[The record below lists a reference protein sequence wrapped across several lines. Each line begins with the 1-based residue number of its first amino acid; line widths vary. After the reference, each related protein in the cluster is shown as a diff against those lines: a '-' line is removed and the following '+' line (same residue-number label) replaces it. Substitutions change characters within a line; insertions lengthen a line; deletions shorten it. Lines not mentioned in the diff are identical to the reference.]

1 MSRRSNT
8 RGDVCFVCR
17 GASIWQPS
25 SFKIVIAF
33 ETTFLTQT
41 AAMEQAPPWQ
51 LFNTS
56 WTLHRL
62 SPLHHGKDFE
72 TLLDNPAAL
81 KAYATR
87 LRDQLTGDVLA
98 GLHAATTTGDD
109 ALAKT
114 GALKSCI
121 WRSISTISS
130 QRDGSSSRRAASFPG
145 ILVTLEYENITYK
158 AALLA
163 DAESDAQREGSTFLP
178 LLLTKFPNPLRQ
190 TFISFLSSNF
200 DTYCSNLRLP
210 GTFLCTGLETFIDEL
225 RGASTRAAVSGTVE
239 DVIRELQLT
248 LAFSPFMTPALR
260 SLNVSIS
267 RASLSGFL
275 RDDPAKSRQRTLK
288 EKLRSPLIGNLTS
301 YLETHLAMKLDLDG
315 SSQNKLAR
323 QHVRLSKV
331 ACAAFV
337 LGSDGRMKLVVG
349 AESAEDEDSELAQ
362 SEQRSPALLASETL
376 LQMVIRKAVIGEQV
390 AT

>member
-1 MSRRSNT
+1 
-8 RGDVCFVCR
+8 
-17 GASIWQPS
+17 
-25 SFKIVIAF
+25 
-33 ETTFLTQT
+33 
-41 AAMEQAPPWQ
+41 MEQASPWQ

-56 WTLHRL
+56 WTLHKL

-81 KAYATR
+81 NAYATR

-98 GLHAATTTGDD
+98 GLHANLMTTGDD

-114 GALKSCI
+114 GALKGCL
-121 WRSISTISS
+121 WQPISTGS
-130 QRDGSSSRRAASFPG
+130 GSSSRRAAASFPG

-163 DAESDAQREGSTFLP
+163 DAEALSRADVQREGSTFLP
-178 LLLTKFPNPLRQ
+178 LLLTKFPSALRH
-190 TFISFLSSNF
+190 TFITFLSSNF

-210 GTFLCTGLETFIDEL
+210 SPFLCAGLESFMDEL
-225 RGASTRAAVSGTVE
+225 RSASTSSAANETVE
-239 DVIRELQLT
+239 EVIRELQLT
-248 LAFSPFMTPALR
+248 LAFSPSIAPALR
-260 SLNVSIS
+260 SLNVSIA
-267 RASLSGFL
+267 RASLAGFL
-275 RDDPAKSRQRTLK
+275 RDDSGKSKRTLR

-315 SSQNKLAR
+315 SSQSKVAR

-337 LGSDGRMKLVVG
+337 LGSEGRVKLVV
-349 AESAEDEDSELAQ
+349 ARPADDEDPDQARD
-362 SEQRSPALLASETL
+362 EQRPPALLASETL
-376 LQMVIRKAVIGEQV
+376 LRMVIRKATIGDQV

>member
-1 MSRRSNT
+1 
-8 RGDVCFVCR
+8 
-17 GASIWQPS
+17 
-25 SFKIVIAF
+25 
-33 ETTFLTQT
+33 
-41 AAMEQAPPWQ
+41 MEQASPWQ

-62 SPLHHGKDFE
+62 SPLHHGKDSK
-72 TLLDNPAAL
+72 TLLDDPAAL

-114 GALKSCI
+114 GALKNCLWQPIFTGSP
-121 WRSISTISS
+121 
-130 QRDGSSSRRAASFPG
+130 QRDGPSSRRAAASFPG

-163 DAESDAQREGSTFLP
+163 DAESLSRADSHREGSTFLP
-178 LLLTKFPNPLRQ
+178 LLLTKLPNPLRQ
-190 TFISFLSSNF
+190 TFITFLSSNF

-210 GTFLCTGLETFIDEL
+210 STFLCTGLEMFIDEL
-225 RGASTRAAVSGTVE
+225 RGASIRAAANETVE

-248 LAFSPFMTPALR
+248 LAFSPTIAPALR

-275 RDDPAKSRQRTLK
+275 RDDPGKSRQRTLK

-301 YLETHLAMKLDLDG
+301 YLEKHLAMKLDLDG
-315 SSQNKLAR
+315 SSQNKVAR

-349 AESAEDEDSELAQ
+349 AESAEDGDSEQAR
-362 SEQRSPALLASETL
+362 SEQRSPPVLASEAL
-376 LQMVIRKAVIGEQV
+376 LRMVIRKAVIGEQV
-390 AT
+390 PT

>member
-1 MSRRSNT
+1 
-8 RGDVCFVCR
+8 
-17 GASIWQPS
+17 
-25 SFKIVIAF
+25 
-33 ETTFLTQT
+33 
-41 AAMEQAPPWQ
+41 MEQASPWQ

-98 GLHAATTTGDD
+98 GLHASATTTGDD

-114 GALKSCI
+114 GALKGCL
-121 WRSISTISS
+121 WQPISTGSS
-130 QRDGSSSRRAASFPG
+130 QRDGPSSRRAAASSPG

-163 DAESDAQREGSTFLP
+163 DAESPSHADAQREGSTFLP
-178 LLLTKFPNPLRQ
+178 LLLTKFPNALRQ
-190 TFISFLSSNF
+190 TFITFLSSNF

-210 GTFLCTGLETFIDEL
+210 SPFLCAGLETFINEL
-225 RGASTRAAVSGTVE
+225 RSTSTRSAANESVE

-248 LAFSPFMTPALR
+248 LAFSPSIAPALR
-260 SLNVSIS
+260 TLNVSIS

-275 RDDPAKSRQRTLK
+275 RDDSNRSKQRTLK
-288 EKLRSPLIGNLTS
+288 EKLRNPLIGNLTA

-315 SSQNKLAR
+315 SSQNKVAR

-337 LGSDGRMKLVVG
+337 LGSEGRMKLVVG
-349 AESAEDEDSELAQ
+349 SDSAEGEDSEQAQ
-362 SEQRSPALLASETL
+362 SEQRAPAQAASETL
-376 LQMVIRKAVIGEQV
+376 LRMVIRKAVIGDQL